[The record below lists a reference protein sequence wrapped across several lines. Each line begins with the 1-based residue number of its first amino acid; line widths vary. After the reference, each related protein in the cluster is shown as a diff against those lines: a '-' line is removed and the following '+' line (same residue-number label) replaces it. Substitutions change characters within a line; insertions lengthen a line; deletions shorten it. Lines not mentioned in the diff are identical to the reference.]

1 MGYAHGERWTTERID
16 SEVRIIAARF
26 YGRMP
31 SATEL
36 RMADMNSLACAI
48 GRQAGG
54 YRGVAK
60 RLGLPLKDSCTA
72 FGQDWEMYV
81 EAVLKNLGHAAER
94 QTTRASFD
102 LLVNG
107 KVRVNV
113 KSARYHEYGPC
124 KGFFFGISD
133 TWKRCDVF
141 ALVKVDG
148 PTPPILWVPSSE
160 AQQQTITLTGKH
172 RLNAFT
178 SLDVLG
184 PKS

>member
-1 MGYAHGERWTTERID
+1 MGYAHGQRWTDERLE
-16 SEVRIIAARF
+16 SEVRTIAAQF
-26 YGRMP
+26 GNRMP
-31 SATEL
+31 SAPEL
-36 RMADMNSLACAI
+36 QAMGNNSLANAI
-48 GRQAGG
+48 SRQHGG
-54 YRGVAK
+54 YRAVAK

-72 FGQDWEMYV
+72 FGQDWETYV
-81 EAVLKNLGHAAER
+81 DTVLKNMGYTSKR
-94 QTTRASFD
+94 QTTRAPFD
-102 LLVNG
+102 LLVSG

-178 SLDVLG
+178 SMDVLG
-184 PKS
+184 PKQ